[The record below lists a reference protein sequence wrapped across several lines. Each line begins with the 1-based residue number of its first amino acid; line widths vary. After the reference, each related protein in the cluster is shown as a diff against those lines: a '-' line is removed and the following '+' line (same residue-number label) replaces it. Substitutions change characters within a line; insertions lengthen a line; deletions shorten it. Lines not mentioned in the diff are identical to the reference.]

1 MSKQVD
7 KLGKLDKEDLKK
19 AFDLSHFDLN
29 AVIRGIQLTL
39 VGAHRALQNP
49 AIFTNDHYR
58 QAAIAVGAG
67 IAIRL
72 AIAVPI
78 IGIKVLLSFLSLIF
92 DLDKATW
99 DDTLVNGLDL
109 IANHVLQVPLFLMTL
124 MRYMTPTLDNMFMDS
139 LRWVDMTYVHKHKHE
154 NPDTLRDMYYPNLSK
169 LKHLDGSTQSGS
181 TAEAVTM
188 FIWKFARK
196 ALISLAVFALSYVPY
211 IGRFVLPAASFYT
224 FHKAVGLGPAA
235 VIFGTGIFLPKRYLV
250 IFLQTYFASRSL
262 MRELLE
268 PYFAR
273 IYFTKEQKRNWFRS
287 REGLLFGFGIG
298 FYTLLRVPLLGVLIY
313 GIAEASTAYLI
324 TKITDPPPS
333 PNASRSEIQEFTA
346 SQQVWKNKH
355 EFLSLPLANLDAIHG
370 DEPPSYDESPITMGK
385 TAIRTAGEVSLDKPA
400 TDHRNIHNRWH
411 PDIPFAGTI
420 KDGETVK
427 IECLDWTGGQ
437 IGNNDSAD
445 DIRNVDLTRCHCLTG
460 PFEIEGA
467 QPGDILLVE
476 IMDVQPFQDQPWG
489 FTGVFH
495 KDNGG
500 GFLDEIYPSA
510 AKAIWDF
517 EGIFATS
524 RHIPHVK
531 FAGIIHPGILGCA
544 PSAEIL
550 AAWNKREAE
559 LISANKLERQVALP
573 PESKGLHAG
582 AADAALTE
590 KVGREGART
599 IPGRPEH
606 GGNCDIKNL
615 SRGSKVYLPV
625 HVPGAKFSVGDLHFS
640 QGDGEISFC
649 GAIEMA
655 GVITINF
662 KVVKNGVA
670 DLGLKSPIY
679 LPGPVEPQF
688 GPGRH
693 IYFEGFSVDEHGKQH
708 YMDVAVAY
716 RQTTLRCIE
725 YLRRFG
731 YSDYQIYLLLSSAPI
746 QGHVAGI
753 VDIPNACTTLGLPV
767 DIFDF
772 DIMPSGPAK
781 ALDMGSCA
789 FENGVS
795 KGEVAAGGKNSERSF
810 GGGLTYKASVAERV
824 KEAVSG

>member
-1 MSKQVD
+1 MAERKMPLLDEVD
-7 KLGKLDKEDLKK
+7 KEKLKK
-19 AFDLSHFDLN
+19 ALDMSHFDLN
-29 AVIRGIQLTL
+29 AVLRGIQLTL

-49 AIFTNDHYR
+49 AIFTNAHYK
-58 QAAIAVGAG
+58 QAVIAVAAG
-67 IAIRL
+67 VAIRV

-78 IGIKVLLSFLSLIF
+78 LGIKVLLSFLSLIF
-92 DLDKATW
+92 DLDRATW

-109 IANHVLQVPLFLMTL
+109 IANHVLQIPLFLMTL
-124 MRYMTPTLDNMFMDS
+124 MRYLTPTLDNLFMDS
-139 LRWVDMTYVHKHKHE
+139 LRWVDMTYVQKHKDE
-154 NPDTLRDMYYPNLSK
+154 DPDTLRDMYYPNLSQYK
-169 LKHLDGSTQSGS
+169 QRDGSTNSTS
-181 TAEAVTM
+181 TAEAISM
-188 FIWKFARK
+188 FLWRFARK
-196 ALISLAVFALSYVPY
+196 ALISLAVFTLSYVPY

-224 FHKAVGLGPAA
+224 FNKAVGLGPATI
-235 VIFGTGIFLPKRYLV
+235 IFGTGVFLPKRYLV

-273 IYFTKEQKRNWFRS
+273 IHFTKEQKRNWFRS

-333 PNASRSEIQEFTA
+333 PKASPSEVEKFAA
-346 SQQVWKNKH
+346 SQQVWRNKH

-370 DEPPSYDESPITMGK
+370 RQPS
-385 TAIRTAGEVSLDKPA
+385 L
-400 TDHRNIHNRWH
+400 WH

-427 IECLDWTGGQ
+427 IECMDWTGGQ

-495 KDNGG
+495 KENGG

-531 FAGIIHPGILGCA
+531 FAGLIHPGILGCA
-544 PSAEIL
+544 PSAEVL
-550 AAWNKREAE
+550 ATWNKREAE

-582 AADAALTE
+582 AADAALKE
-590 KVGREGART
+590 KVGKEGART

-615 SRGSKVYLPV
+615 SRGSKVYLPI

-662 KVVKNGVA
+662 KVIKNGVA

-688 GPGRH
+688 GPGRC

-767 DIFDF
+767 DIFEF

-781 ALDMGSCA
+781 ALDMGSCV
-789 FENGVS
+789 FETGVT
-795 KGEVAAGGKNSERSF
+795 KGEVTAGGENSEFSF
-810 GGGLTYKASVAERV
+810 GGGLTYKASSVSERV
-824 KEAVSG
+824 KEVVSGS